1 MTPLTAGQRKYLRA
15 LAHALDPICYVGKKG
30 ITDTLIQSVETA
42 LGARELLK
50 IKFNDCK
57 EEKEDISNQIAEKTH
72 SHRVGLIGNI
82 AILYRQHPDEDK
94 RVIVL
99 PGSR

>member
-1 MTPLTAGQRKYLRA
+1 MTTLTAGQRKYLRS
-15 LAHALDPICYVGKKG
+15 LAHSLNPLCYVGKKG

-42 LGARELLK
+42 FSAHELLK
-50 IKFNDCK
+50 VKFNDCK
-57 EEKEDISNQIAEKTH
+57 EEKDALSNQIAELTQ

-99 PGSR
+99 PGAG